1 MTRRD
6 VSAEVISRPGGL
18 GDASYPALE
27 IRLKGFESPY
37 ALTLALP
44 AIVYRALSEQMDPLT
59 LYDAIARAVNGT
71 RAAVDA
77 GHDGVLRGEVLIRRV
92 VADAATQGSPTKV

>member
-1 MTRRD
+1 MTLRD

-18 GDASYPALE
+18 GDVSYPALE

-37 ALTLALP
+37 ALPLALP

-59 LYDAIARAVNGT
+59 LYDAIASAVNRT
-71 RAAVDA
+71 RAFSEVDHEGLWRGQA
-77 GHDGVLRGEVLIRRV
+77 FMRNVGV
-92 VADAATQGSPTKV
+92 DSATQQPHTKV

>member
-1 MTRRD
+1 MTFGD
-6 VSAEVISRPGGL
+6 VSAEVIFRPGGL
-18 GDASYPALE
+18 GDVSYPALE

-59 LYDAIARAVNGT
+59 LYDAIASAVNRT
-71 RAAVDA
+71 RAISEVDYE
-77 GHDGVLRGEVLIRRV
+77 GPLRGQTFMRNV
-92 VADAATQGSPTKV
+92 VADSATQQRHTKV

>member
-1 MTRRD
+1 MTLKD

-18 GDASYPALE
+18 ADVSYPALE

-44 AIVYRALSEQMDPLT
+44 AIVYKALSEQMDPMI
-59 LYDAIARAVNGT
+59 LYNAIASAVNRP
-71 RAAVDA
+71 RAISETARKA
-77 GHDGVLRGEVLIRRV
+77 PREVKPSCETSRSMGRSSNLSRR
-92 VADAATQGSPTKV
+92 P